1 MLYVSWPLGPV
12 GRTTEEHENLES
24 CPLEAYDLGAG
35 AHQNPLII
43 RIISIPLSKWAFGA
57 KFIIIMQ
64 TQLHQVGEKSS
75 IESHEYPNHE

>member
-1 MLYVSWPLGPV
+1 MIWVRVPIKIHWSSESSVSLYQN
-12 GRTTEEHENLES
+12 GRL
-24 CPLEAYDLGAG
+24 
-35 AHQNPLII
+35 
-43 RIISIPLSKWAFGA
+43 GA